1 MIHEIKS
8 SDWQAFCQRV
18 TEHRNGA
25 AVELEIVEPGGRKT
39 EHNANM
45 ILQSMAFSAKNA
57 CCDVIALSLRGP
69 KELIHEILDPI
80 QVLLRA
86 SKAAGDFNLI
96 QIEAENGI
104 TNIKLNPAIR
114 PDMLVGM

>member
-8 SDWQAFCQRV
+8 NDWQAFCQRV
-18 TEHRNGA
+18 TEQRNGA
-25 AVELEIVEPGGRKT
+25 AVELEIVEPDGRKT
-39 EHNANM
+39 EHSANM
-45 ILQSMAFSAKNA
+45 ILHSMVFGAKNA

-86 SKAAGDFNLI
+86 SRTAGDFNLI

-104 TNIKLNPAIR
+104 TNLKLHPAISM
-114 PDMLVGM
+114 DMLAGM

>member
-8 SDWQAFCQRV
+8 NDWQAFCQRV
-18 TEHRNGA
+18 TEQRNGA
-25 AVELEIVEPGGRKT
+25 AVELEIVEPDGRKT
-39 EHNANM
+39 EHSANM
-45 ILQSMAFSAKNA
+45 ILHSMVFGAKNA

-69 KELIHEILDPI
+69 TELIHEILDPI

-86 SKAAGDFNLI
+86 SRTAGDFNLI

-104 TNIKLNPAIR
+104 TNLKLHPAIR
-114 PDMLVGM
+114 MDMLAGM